1 MKRIDFGQTI
11 TILANLGI
19 IAGIAFLAIELRQN
33 NDQLR
38 IQARQN
44 VYEMQAEIQ
53 RNFFRNDGGLAD
65 LYFKEVEGGDLTV
78 VEGSR
83 LASYRTHLI
92 RTMAFI
98 FGEDPEAAND
108 SIDWMVTLFSGP
120 GMTELWEDVR
130 ADHDVEFAR
139 FIESNVL
146 PEL

>member
-1 MKRIDFGQTI
+1 MKKIDLGQTI

-19 IAGIAFLAIELRQN
+19 IAGIAFLAIEVQQN

-65 LYFKEVEGGDLTV
+65 LYFKEVLGENLTV
-78 VEGSR
+78 VESSR

-98 FGEDPEAAND
+98 FGEDPERAND
-108 SIDWMVTLFSGP
+108 SIDWMTTLFAGR
-120 GMTELWEDVR
+120 GMMELWEDVR
-130 ADHDVEFAR
+130 ADHDGEFVEFV
-139 FIESNVL
+139 ENNVL
-146 PEL
+146 PNL